1 MSKILLSI
9 NPEHVENI
17 LKGNKTYEYRKVR
30 CRENIDTIIIYST
43 SPVMRVIGEAKI
55 LEVIDDTPDRVW
67 EETSSQS
74 GISKE
79 FFCSYFKNKKRA
91 IAYKLGTVIKYK
103 NMQSLT
109 EYGIN
114 SAPQSFVYIT

>member
-1 MSKILLSI
+1 MPKILLSI

-17 LKGNKTYEYRKVR
+17 IKGIKTYEYRKVR

-74 GISKE
+74 GISEE

-91 IAYKLGTVIKYK
+91 IAYKLGTVIQYK
-103 NMQSLT
+103 NMQSLM
-109 EYGIN
+109 EYGIT
-114 SAPQSFVYIT
+114 SAPQSFVYIA